1 MDKDKIDNYRAA
13 IAQEQMTLFHEGEN
27 SLTEAEA
34 LQRTL
39 VLTDEELA
47 DGIDWNTPEDVA
59 RLILESGL

>member
-1 MDKDKIDNYRAA
+1 MDKDKIDNYRTAV
-13 IAQEQMTLFHEGEN
+13 AQELMTLSHEGGD

-34 LQRTL
+34 LQKTQ